1 MSATTTLHC
10 TQPLL
15 LLLLLLPPGHTS
27 ASLEALGAEIV
38 VTFEGTS
45 ELGDTFMT
53 RQSYLPSEIH
63 WGCTFVNIIQQAEPG
78 SMQHTIDL
86 SRYGCC
92 PESTTLWLNYV

>member
-1 MSATTTLHC
+1 MSLVRLAVTLPLPRISKALC
-10 TQPLL
+10 VLQPCCPLT
-15 LLLLLLPPGHTS
+15 GHTS

-45 ELGDTFMT
+45 ELGNTFMR

-78 SMQHTIDL
+78 SMQHSIDL
-86 SRYGCC
+86 SR
-92 PESTTLWLNYV
+92 